1 MTDEA
6 MTDEAMTDEA
16 MTDELWKKFQN
27 DFNAMTDDEIDE
39 EICEIKEHIIW
50 FEAVSAWIKA
60 GRPRNKT

>member
-1 MTDEA
+1 
-6 MTDEAMTDEA
+6 MTDEA